1 MNPPSLRLRVIHGKF
16 LGRRLHVVVPL
27 SSSLAFG
34 PRSRE
39 TPSFSQTRSLGRGS
53 EALVFSEEGGLSNK
67 AFSISATEFK
77 AMNKQHR
84 IPPFSLIALLGV
96 ALAPGRL
103 AAEPASAAA
112 TIYVG
117 GDIVTMNDA
126 QPEA

>member
-16 LGRRLHVVVPL
+16 LGRWLHVVPP
-27 SSSLAFG
+27 SSRLAFA
-34 PRSRE
+34 PLSRE
-39 TPSFSQTRSLGRGS
+39 TPSFRQTRSLGRGS
-53 EALVFSEEGGLSNK
+53 EELVFSEEDGFSNK
-67 AFSISATEFK
+67 AFSVSATEFK

-84 IPPFSLIALLGV
+84 IPLFSLIALLGV

-103 AAEPASAAA
+103 AAEPASAAD